1 MDLNAGPP
9 QGSYGDRVVLELFE
23 MTRHSRAD
31 RVAATVEAVD
41 RFLGG
46 RIRQLRL
53 EAGLS
58 QAALAER
65 CGVAY
70 QQLAKYER
78 GENGVSAARLFLL
91 AEALGA
97 TPATLFDGLDELLGA
112 PGSRDEAALAARL
125 RENDERAQI
134 ADAFRRI
141 TDRRTRELLM
151 TLSRELAGKR

>member
-1 MDLNAGPP
+1 
-9 QGSYGDRVVLELFE
+9 
-23 MTRHSRAD
+23 MTRHPRDD
-31 RVAATVEAVD
+31 RVAATVEAAD
-41 RFLGG
+41 RFLGS

-91 AEALGA
+91 AEALCA
-97 TPATLFDGLDELLGA
+97 SPATLFDGLEEVLGA
-112 PGSRDEAALAARL
+112 PGPDGSRDEAALAARL
-125 RENDERAQI
+125 RESNERLQI

-141 TDRRTRELLM
+141 TDQRTRDLLM
-151 TLSRELAGKR
+151 TLSRELAARR

>member
-1 MDLNAGPP
+1 
-9 QGSYGDRVVLELFE
+9 
-23 MTRHSRAD
+23 MTRHPRDD
-31 RVAATVEAVD
+31 RVAATVLAAD

-65 CGVAY
+65 VGVAY
-70 QQLAKYER
+70 QQLAKYES

-97 TPATLFDGLDELLGA
+97 TPATLFDGLDELLGT
-112 PGSRDEAALAARL
+112 PGPDGTRDEAALAARL
-125 RENDERAQI
+125 RDNNERLQI

-141 TDRRTRELLM
+141 TDQRTRDLLM
-151 TLSRELAGKR
+151 TLSRELAAKR